1 MGKVMRSDCNRYVR
15 RFGAVMAAAVGAAA
29 MTWATAIF
37 AQSAK
42 PAYLAAF
49 PSFAP
54 KLTPQLP
61 GDVDITLKTQL
72 EKAGEFAKV
81 QREFDLN
88 AWQMFLAL
96 NWLTDDQGRAAP
108 KIEDT
113 RFGPRT
119 GRYGITA
126 ARSFGIMV
134 RPPEACAQAPERRQ
148 LVVSR
153 NLDRPVSAGLPA
165 FRIEAGQSASPRTTR
180 YLGVI
185 SAVGEL
191 NAANLGGDIKQAFS
205 GPLIDQNG
213 KLRFL

>member
-1 MGKVMRSDCNRYVR
+1 MRSDCNRYVR
-15 RFGAVMAAAVGAAA
+15 RFGAVMAAAVAAAA

-37 AQSAK
+37 AQSAI

-49 PSFAP
+49 PNFAP
-54 KLTPQLP
+54 RLTPQLP

-119 GRYGITA
+119 GRYGTTA

-134 RPPEACAQAPERRQ
+134 RPP
-148 LVVSR
+148 
-153 NLDRPVSAGLPA
+153 RPVHRLPN
-165 FRIEAGQSASPRTTR
+165 GASW
-180 YLGVI
+180 L
-185 SAVGEL
+185 
-191 NAANLGGDIKQAFS
+191 
-205 GPLIDQNG
+205 
-213 KLRFL
+213 FLAIWIAR